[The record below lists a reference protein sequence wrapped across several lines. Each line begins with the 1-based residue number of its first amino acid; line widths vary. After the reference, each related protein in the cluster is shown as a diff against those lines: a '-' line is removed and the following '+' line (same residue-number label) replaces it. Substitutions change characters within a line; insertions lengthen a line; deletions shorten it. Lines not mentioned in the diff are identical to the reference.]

1 MRPFFLQYYFHYTRC
16 KNSNNKS
23 NQNNIFILLHSIMKN
38 KISIIT
44 GASSGIG
51 KALAYE
57 LAQQDFNVVLVARRK
72 NLIDTISEDIES
84 KYGVKALAIEA
95 DVTIEKDCKM
105 FIEKAINEFG
115 SIDILINNAGI
126 SQRAMFA
133 DLQLDVIKKVMD
145 VNYWGTVYSTKY
157 ALPYILKTKGSIV
170 AVTSISGMQPL
181 PARTGYCAS
190 KYAVH
195 GFMDSLRIE
204 HLKTGVHIMIAAP
217 EYVKSEIR
225 EHALMSDGNEQGESP
240 RNEKG
245 MLSAETAAK
254 RIVKGIRKRR
264 RTMLIGYKGIMAVG
278 LARFTPKF
286 MDRLTYH
293 VIQKEENSPY

>member
-1 MRPFFLQYYFHYTRC
+1 ME
-16 KNSNNKS
+16 
-23 NQNNIFILLHSIMKN
+23 N

-57 LAQQDFNVVLVARRK
+57 LAQRGSNVVLVARRK
-72 NLIDTISEDIES
+72 ELIDKISEDINS
-84 KYGVKALAIEA
+84 KYQVKVLAIKA
-95 DVTIEKDCKM
+95 DISIEEDCKM
-105 FIEKAINEFG
+105 FIEKTMNKFG
-115 SIDILINNAGI
+115 KIDILINNAGI

-133 DLQLDVIKKVMD
+133 DLHLDVIKKVMD

-204 HLKTGVHIMIAAP
+204 HLKTGVHVMIAAP
-217 EYVKSEIR
+217 AYVSSEIR
-225 EHALMSDGNEQGESP
+225 EHALLSDGSEQGDSP

-245 MLSAETAAK
+245 MLSAEIVAK
-254 RIVKGIRKRR
+254 RIVKGITKKR
-264 RTMLIGYKGIMAVG
+264 RTMLIGNRGIIAIG

-286 MDRLTYH
+286 MDRLTYYT
-293 VIQKEENSPY
+293 IKKEENSPY